1 MIKNYLLLLT
11 LLAVFATP
19 CLAETQVIILKDGSQ
34 VKGDLVGI
42 KDDNY
47 TIKTESMGEV
57 TVSKDKVLSIN
68 NGVIAPV
75 APLTGALPIAPSQ
88 TIDAAQQQLLSNPEM
103 MSQIQALAQDPEV
116 LELLSDPSLVEA
128 IASKNPEALKAHPKG
143 QALMDNPKLRA
154 IVEQMQAQPSTK

>member
-1 MIKNYLLLLT
+1 MIKNPLLLLT

-19 CLAETQVIILKDGSQ
+19 CLADDQVITLKDGSQ
-34 VKGDLVGI
+34 VKGDLIGI

-68 NGVIAPV
+68 NGAVAPA
-75 APLTGALPIAPSQ
+75 APLTGALPIAESQ
-88 TIDAAQQQLLSNPEM
+88 AVDAAQQQLLSNPEM

-116 LELLSDPSLVEA
+116 LELLSDPTLVET
-128 IASKNPEALKAHPKG
+128 IASKNPDALKAHPKG

-154 IVEQMQAQPSTK
+154 IVEQMQNQPSTK